1 MKLIKLFSLLFIVFI
16 FSKCGNPDVE
26 ITNSSYEPKIA
37 VEAYLFCGE
46 TVQNIRLTRNFELNK
61 YQDMKNLFLS
71 PSANNV
77 VATINGI
84 PLEFDAVNKTYFN
97 NQITV
102 DYGTTYKLEISAVI
116 DGKELHASSITTTPK
131 KGFEIINKDLGTV
144 KYRQSPLKIDFKTSP
159 GTDLYIFSLMADSAA
174 VKNFIFD
181 NPYFPGMSEE
191 DLLDNY
197 NTYRYQYNVVSDI
210 NSNIVTDY
218 SYNVQGYD
226 TWFYSPYTVT
236 VYAGDENFRYYL
248 FTASNV
254 MEMDGNFH
262 EPIVIF
268 EGDGIGVF
276 ASAIKE
282 TVTFTITK

>member
-1 MKLIKLFSLLFIVFI
+1 M
-16 FSKCGNPDVE
+16 FSKCGDPDVE
-26 ITNSSYEPKIA
+26 ITNSTYEPKIA

-46 TVQNIRLTRNFELNK
+46 TVKNIRLSRNFELNK

-71 PSANNV
+71 PSVNNV

-84 PLEFDAVNKTYFN
+84 PLEFDESSKTYFN

-102 DYGTTYKLEISAVI
+102 DYWTTYKLEISAVI
-116 DGKELHASSITTTPK
+116 DGKELHASSVTTTPK

-144 KYRQSPLKIDFKTSP
+144 KYRQAPLKIDFKTSP
-159 GTDLYIFSLMADSAA
+159 GTNLYVFSLMADSAG

-181 NPYFPGMSEE
+181 NPYFPGMSE
-191 DLLDNY
+191 DDVLDNY
-197 NTYRYQYNVVSDI
+197 NEYRYQYNLISDI
-210 NSNIVTDY
+210 NSNIITDY
-218 SYNVQGYD
+218 SYNVHGYD

-236 VYAGDENFRYYL
+236 VYAGDKNFLYYL

-268 EGDGIGVF
+268 EGDGVGVF

-282 TVTFTITK
+282 TVRFNIIR